1 LSLLRKQESSNLKKF
16 WIPALTGMTFLEV
29 TSDSILGL
37 GVIASSSELFW
48 EKEMRTLRIGLCQI
62 NTTVGD
68 IEGNTKKILN
78 YMAKGKKMGA
88 DLLVFPEMAVTGYP
102 PEDLLFMPKFIEAN
116 LKAIKEIA
124 RATSFITAIVGFV
137 HKDGD
142 IFNSA
147 ALLHHGRLVDVY
159 SKVYLPNYGVF
170 DELRY
175 FRPGKEN
182 FIFTLR
188 SIPIGI
194 SICEDLWYPG
204 DPIRTQALYG
214 GAELMI
220 NISASPYHSGKTI
233 AREKM
238 ISTRASDNA
247 AIVAYC
253 NLVGGQDELVFD
265 GGSVIFDQKG
275 ELIVRG
281 KQFEEDLVLSDL
293 DFEAVFRMRLHDP
306 RIRRERAKE
315 EERGLKRIDL
325 PGSTRKP
332 RRTLPLPRRDSKPL
346 DRLSEVYSALVL
358 GTGDYIR
365 KNGFHTALIG
375 LSGGIDSALT
385 AAIAV
390 DALGNKGVVGVAMP
404 SQYSSK
410 ESLEDAK
417 TLAKNLGIKFFTI
430 PITDI
435 FEAYLKTLSPIF
447 QGLKPNVTEENI
459 QARIR
464 GNILMALSNKYGWL
478 VLTTGNKSE
487 MSVGYCT
494 LYGDMAGGYAVLK
507 DVPKTL
513 VYELAQFKNKK
524 EGKTIIPKNV
534 FLKAPSAELRPNQ
547 KDEDSLPPYPVL
559 DPILQ
564 AYVEEDK
571 GVNEITKMGYKET
584 LIKDVINMVDQ
595 NEYKRRQ
602 SPPGVKITHRALGK
616 DRRLPVTNK
625 YRNF

>member
-1 LSLLRKQESSNLKKF
+1 VFGVTHHSEPLLGEN
-16 WIPALTGMTFLEV
+16 
-29 TSDSILGL
+29 
-37 GVIASSSELFW
+37 
-48 EKEMRTLRIGLCQI
+48 MRTLRIGLCQI

-68 IEGNTKKILN
+68 IEGNTKKILD
-78 YMAKGKKMGA
+78 YIDRGKRMKA
-88 DLLVFPEMAVTGYP
+88 DLLAFPEMAVTGYP
-102 PEDLLFMPKFIEAN
+102 PEDLLLMPKFIEAN
-116 LKAIKEIA
+116 LKAIRTIA
-124 RATSFITAIVGFV
+124 KATSSITAVVGFV
-137 HKDGD
+137 NKDGD
-142 IFNSA
+142 IYNSA
-147 ALLHHGRLVDVY
+147 ALLHNGKMVDAY
-159 SKVYLPNYGVF
+159 SKIFLPNYGVF
-170 DELRY
+170 DEDRY
-175 FRPGKEN
+175 FHVGKEN
-182 FIFTLR
+182 FIFTLK
-188 SIPIGI
+188 STPVGV

-214 GAELMI
+214 GAELI
-220 NISASPYHSGKTI
+220 VNISSSPYHIGKVSF
-233 AREKM
+233 REKM
-238 ISTRASDNA
+238 ISTRASDNL

-253 NLVGGQDELVFD
+253 NLIGGQDELVFD
-265 GGSVIFDQKG
+265 GGSMIFDQRG
-275 ELIVRG
+275 DLIVRG
-281 KQFEEDLVLSDL
+281 KQFEEDLVLVDL
-293 DFEAVFRMRLHDP
+293 DMEAVFRMRLHDP
-306 RIRRERAKE
+306 RIRREKLSNE
-315 EERGLKRIDL
+315 EKTLKKIDL
-325 PGSTRKP
+325 PDPSRLIEK
-332 RRTLPLPRRDSKPL
+332 RSPLPKRDPKPL
-346 DRLSEVYSALVL
+346 DPLAEIYSALVL

-365 KNGFHTALIG
+365 KNRFNKVLIG

-390 DALGNKGVVGVAMP
+390 DALGKKSVVGVAMP

-417 TLAKNLGIKFFTI
+417 LLAKSLGIRFSTI

-435 FEAYLKTLSPIF
+435 FQAYLKTLSPSF
-447 QGLKPNVTEENI
+447 KGLKPNVTEENI

-464 GNILMALSNKYGWL
+464 GNILMALSNKFGWI

-507 DVPKTL
+507 DVPKTM
-513 VYELAQFKNKK
+513 VYELAKYKNRK

-534 FLKAPSAELRPNQ
+534 FAKAPSAELRPNQ
-547 KDEDSLPPYPVL
+547 KDEDSLPPYPIL

-571 GVNEITKMGYKET
+571 GVEEIAKMGFKESM
-584 LIKDVINMVDQ
+584 IKEVINLVDR

-616 DRRLPVTNK
+616 DRRLPVTNR

>member
-1 LSLLRKQESSNLKKF
+1 
-16 WIPALTGMTFLEV
+16 
-29 TSDSILGL
+29 
-37 GVIASSSELFW
+37 
-48 EKEMRTLRIGLCQI
+48 MRTLRIGLCQI

-68 IEGNTKKILN
+68 IEGNTKKIID
-78 YMAKGKKMGA
+78 YIAKGKKMGA

-102 PEDLLFMPKFIEAN
+102 PEDLLLMPKFIDAN
-116 LKAIKEIA
+116 LKAIKTIA
-124 RATSFITAIVGFV
+124 KSTSSMTAVVGFV
-137 HKDGD
+137 NKDGD

-147 ALLHHGRLVDVY
+147 ALLHDGKLEDAY
-159 SKVYLPNYGVF
+159 SKIYLPNYGVF
-170 DELRY
+170 DEDRY
-175 FRPGKEN
+175 FQGGKEN
-182 FIFTLR
+182 FIFTLKLT
-188 SIPIGI
+188 PIGL

-214 GAELMI
+214 GAELI
-220 NISASPYHSGKTI
+220 VNISSSPYHMGKV
-233 AREKM
+233 AFREKM
-238 ISTRASDNA
+238 ISTRASDNL

-265 GGSVIFDQKG
+265 GGSMIFDQTG
-275 ELIVRG
+275 DLIVRG
-281 KQFEEDLVLSDL
+281 KQFEEDLILADL
-293 DFEAVFRMRLHDP
+293 DMESVFRMRLHDP
-306 RIRRERAKE
+306 RIRRERSSE
-315 EERGLKRIDL
+315 EERGLRKIELSNQTHSNRKR
-325 PGSTRKP
+325 P
-332 RRTLPLPRRDSKPL
+332 TLSRRDSKPL
-346 DRLSEVYSALVL
+346 DRLAEIYAALVL

-365 KNGFHTALIG
+365 KNGFQTVLIG

-390 DALGNKGVVGVAMP
+390 DALGKRGVVGVTMP
-404 SQYSSK
+404 SQYSSRG
-410 ESLEDAK
+410 SIEDSEL
-417 TLAKNLGIKFFTI
+417 LAKNLGIRLIKI
-430 PITDI
+430 PITEI
-435 FEAYLKTLSPIF
+435 FQAYLKTLSPSF
-447 QGLKPNVTEENI
+447 KRLKPDVTEENI

-464 GNILMALSNKYGWL
+464 GNILMALSNKFGWL

-513 VYELAQFKNKK
+513 VYELTKFRNKK
-524 EGKTIIPKNV
+524 EGKDLIPKRV
-534 FLKAPSAELRPNQ
+534 FIKPPSAELRPNQ

-571 GVNEITKMGYKET
+571 GLGEIVKMGFKENM
-584 LIKDVINMVDQ
+584 IKEVINLVDR

>member
-1 LSLLRKQESSNLKKF
+1 
-16 WIPALTGMTFLEV
+16 
-29 TSDSILGL
+29 
-37 GVIASSSELFW
+37 
-48 EKEMRTLRIGLCQI
+48 MRTLRVGLCQI

-78 YMAKGKKMGA
+78 YIAKGKRMGA

-102 PEDLLFMPKFIEAN
+102 PEDLLLMTKFIEAN
-116 LKAIKEIA
+116 LKAVKTITK
-124 RATSFITAIVGFV
+124 ATSSITVIVGFV
-137 HKDGD
+137 HKEGD

-147 ALLHHGRLVDVY
+147 ALLHNGKMIDVY
-159 SKVYLPNYGVF
+159 SKTYLPNYGVF
-170 DELRY
+170 DEDRY
-175 FRPGKEN
+175 FQVGKEN
-182 FIFTLR
+182 FIFTLK
-188 SIPIGI
+188 STPIGL

-214 GAELMI
+214 GAELI
-220 NISASPYHSGKTI
+220 VNISSSPYHAGKSTL
-233 AREKM
+233 RDKM
-238 ISTRASDNA
+238 ISTRASDNMA
-247 AIVAYC
+247 MIAYC

-265 GGSVIFDQKG
+265 GGSLIMDQKG
-275 ELIVRG
+275 ELLIRG

-293 DFEAVFRMRLHDP
+293 DMEAVFRMRLHDP
-306 RIRRERAKE
+306 RIRKEKHAE
-315 EERGLKRIDL
+315 EEKGLRHIELRDKNHSIRKR
-325 PGSTRKP
+325 P
-332 RRTLPLPRRDSKPL
+332 PLPDRESKPL
-346 DRLSEVYSALVL
+346 DRLAEIYAALVL

-365 KNGFHTALIG
+365 KNGFQRVLIG

-385 AAIAV
+385 ATIAV
-390 DALGNKGVVGVAMP
+390 DALGKKGVVGVTMP

-410 ESLEDAK
+410 GSIKDSEL
-417 TLAKNLGIKFFTI
+417 LAKNLGIRLIQI
-430 PITDI
+430 PITEI
-435 FEAYLKTLSPIF
+435 FQAYIKTLSPSF
-447 QGLKPNVTEENI
+447 KGLKPGVTEENI

-464 GNILMALSNKYGWL
+464 GNILMALSNKFGWL

-513 VYELAQFKNKK
+513 VYELTKFRNKK
-524 EGKTIIPKNV
+524 EGKALIPKNV
-534 FLKAPSAELRPNQ
+534 FLKPPSAELRPNQ
-547 KDEDSLPPYPVL
+547 KDEDSLPPYSVL

-564 AYVEEDK
+564 AYVEEDR
-571 GVNEITKMGYKET
+571 GVEDIAKMGFKENM
-584 LIKDVINMVDQ
+584 IKEVIQMVDR

-602 SPPGVKITHRALGK
+602 TPPGVKITHRAFGK

>member
-1 LSLLRKQESSNLKKF
+1 
-16 WIPALTGMTFLEV
+16 
-29 TSDSILGL
+29 
-37 GVIASSSELFW
+37 
-48 EKEMRTLRIGLCQI
+48 MRTLRIGLCQI

-68 IEGNTKKILN
+68 IEGNTRKILD
-78 YMAKGKKMGA
+78 YIAKGKKMGA
-88 DLLVFPEMAVTGYP
+88 DLLAFPEMAVTGYP
-102 PEDLLFMPKFIEAN
+102 PEDLLLMPKFIEAN
-116 LKAIKEIA
+116 LKAVETIA
-124 RATSFITAIVGFV
+124 KATSSMTAIVGFV
-137 HKDGD
+137 SKNGD

-147 ALLHHGRLVDVY
+147 GLFHDGKLVDAY
-159 SKVYLPNYGVF
+159 SKIYLPNYGVF
-170 DELRY
+170 DEDRY
-175 FRPGKEN
+175 FQAGKEN
-182 FIFTLR
+182 FIFTLK
-188 SIPIGI
+188 STPIGL

-214 GAELMI
+214 GAELI
-220 NISASPYHSGKTI
+220 VNISSSPYHTGKV
-233 AREKM
+233 AFREKM
-238 ISTRASDNA
+238 ITTRASDNL

-265 GGSVIFDQKG
+265 GGSMIFDQNG
-275 ELIVRG
+275 DLIVRG
-281 KQFEEDLVLSDL
+281 KQFEEDLVLADL
-293 DFEAVFRMRLHDP
+293 DMEAVFRMRLHDP
-306 RIRRERAKE
+306 RIRRERSTNE
-315 EERGLKRIDL
+315 EKSLRKIELPDYRPSVKKRPPI
-325 PGSTRKP
+325 PKREG
-332 RRTLPLPRRDSKPL
+332 KPL
-346 DRLSEVYSALVL
+346 DRLSEIYAALVL
-358 GTGDYIR
+358 GTRDYVR
-365 KNGFHTALIG
+365 KNGFQTVLIG

-390 DALGNKGVVGVAMP
+390 DALGRKGVVGVTMP

-410 ESLEDAK
+410 GSIEDSEL
-417 TLAKNLGIKFFTI
+417 LARNLGIRITKI
-430 PITDI
+430 PITEI
-435 FEAYLKTLSPIF
+435 FQAYLRTLSPSF
-447 QGLKPNVTEENI
+447 KGLKTNVTEENV

-513 VYELAQFKNKK
+513 VYELTRYRNRK
-524 EGKTIIPKNV
+524 EGKAVIPKNV
-534 FLKAPSAELRPNQ
+534 FVKPPSAELRPNQ
-547 KDEDSLPPYPVL
+547 KDEDSLPPYSVL
-559 DPILQ
+559 DVILQ

-571 GVNEITKMGYKET
+571 GLEEIEKMGFKER
-584 LIKDVINMVDQ
+584 LIKEVINMVDR

>member
-1 LSLLRKQESSNLKKF
+1 
-16 WIPALTGMTFLEV
+16 
-29 TSDSILGL
+29 
-37 GVIASSSELFW
+37 
-48 EKEMRTLRIGLCQI
+48 MRTLRIGLCQI

-68 IEGNTKKILN
+68 IEGNTKKILG
-78 YMAKGKKMGA
+78 YIAKGKKMGA

-102 PEDLLFMPKFIEAN
+102 PEDLLLMPKFIDAN
-116 LKAIKEIA
+116 LKAIQTIA
-124 RATSFITAIVGFV
+124 KSTSSITAVVGFV
-137 HKDGD
+137 NKDGD

-147 ALLHHGRLVDVY
+147 GLLHNGKLLDAY
-159 SKVYLPNYGVF
+159 SKIYLPNYGVF
-170 DELRY
+170 DEDRY
-175 FRPGKEN
+175 FQVGKEN
-182 FIFTLR
+182 FIFTLK
-188 SIPIGI
+188 STPIGL

-214 GAELMI
+214 GAELI
-220 NISASPYHSGKTI
+220 VNISSSPYHTGKVGF
-233 AREKM
+233 REKM
-238 ISTRASDNA
+238 ISTRASDNL

-265 GGSVIFDQKG
+265 GGSMIFDQTG
-275 ELIVRG
+275 DLIIRG
-281 KQFEEDLVLSDL
+281 KQFEEDLVMTDL
-293 DFEAVFRMRLHDP
+293 NMEAVFRMRLHDP
-306 RIRRERAKE
+306 RIRRERVSE
-315 EERGLKRIDL
+315 EERGLRKIALSNQTR
-325 PGSTRKP
+325 PNRRKP
-332 RRTLPLPRRDSKPL
+332 PLSRRDSKPL
-346 DRLSEVYSALVL
+346 GRLAEIYTALVL
-358 GTGDYIR
+358 GTGDYIQ
-365 KNGFHTALIG
+365 KNGFKTVLIG

-385 AAIAV
+385 AAVAV
-390 DALGNKGVVGVAMP
+390 DALGKKGVVGVTMP
-404 SQYSSK
+404 SQYSSR
-410 ESLEDAK
+410 ESIEDSEF
-417 TLAKNLGIKFFTI
+417 LAKNLGIRLLTI
-430 PITDI
+430 PITEI
-435 FEAYLKTLSPIF
+435 FQSYLKTLSPSF
-447 QGLKPNVTEENI
+447 KGLRRDVTEENI

-464 GNILMALSNKYGWL
+464 GNILMALSNKLGWL

-513 VYELAQFKNKK
+513 VYELTKFRNER
-524 EGKTIIPKNV
+524 EGRDIIPRRV
-534 FLKAPSAELRPNQ
+534 FTKPPSAELRPDQ

-571 GVNEITKMGYKET
+571 GLQEIAKMGFKEVM
-584 LIKDVINMVDQ
+584 IKEVINMVDR

>member
-1 LSLLRKQESSNLKKF
+1 
-16 WIPALTGMTFLEV
+16 
-29 TSDSILGL
+29 
-37 GVIASSSELFW
+37 
-48 EKEMRTLRIGLCQI
+48 MRTLRIGLCQI

-68 IEGNTKKILN
+68 IEGNTKKILD
-78 YMAKGKKMGA
+78 YIAKGKKMGA

-102 PEDLLFMPKFIEAN
+102 PEDLLLMPKFIDAN
-116 LKAIKEIA
+116 LKAIQTIA
-124 RATSFITAIVGFV
+124 KSTSSITAVVGFV
-137 HKDGD
+137 SKDGD

-147 ALLHHGRLVDVY
+147 ALLHHGKLLDAY
-159 SKVYLPNYGVF
+159 SKIYLPNYGVF
-170 DELRY
+170 DEDRY
-175 FRPGKEN
+175 FQVGKEN
-182 FIFTLR
+182 FIFTLK
-188 SIPIGI
+188 STPIGL

-214 GAELMI
+214 GAELI
-220 NISASPYHSGKTI
+220 VNISSSPYHTGKI
-233 AREKM
+233 GFREKM

-265 GGSVIFDQKG
+265 GGSMIFDQKG
-275 ELIVRG
+275 DLIIRG
-281 KQFEEDLVLSDL
+281 KQFEEDLVMADL
-293 DFEAVFRMRLHDP
+293 NMEAVFRMRLHDP
-306 RIRRERAKE
+306 RIRRERSSE
-315 EERGLKRIDL
+315 EERGLRKIELSDQTRPSRRRPAL
-325 PGSTRKP
+325 PK
-332 RRTLPLPRRDSKPL
+332 RDSKPL
-346 DRLSEVYSALVL
+346 ARLAEIYTALVL

-365 KNGFHTALIG
+365 KNGFKTVLIG

-385 AAIAV
+385 AAVAV
-390 DALGNKGVVGVAMP
+390 DALGKKGMVGVTMP
-404 SQYSSK
+404 SQYSSR
-410 ESLEDAK
+410 ESMEDSEL
-417 TLAKNLGIKFFTI
+417 LAKNLGIRLLTI
-430 PITDI
+430 PITEI
-435 FEAYLKTLSPIF
+435 FQSYLKTLSPF
-447 QGLKPNVTEENI
+447 FKGLKRDVTEENI

-464 GNILMALSNKYGWL
+464 GNILMALSNKFGWL

-513 VYELAQFKNKK
+513 VYELTKFRNKK
-524 EGKTIIPKNV
+524 EGKDIIPRRV
-534 FLKAPSAELRPNQ
+534 FTKPPSAELRPNQ

-559 DPILQ
+559 DPVLQ

-571 GVNEITKMGYKET
+571 GLEEIAKMGFREN
-584 LIKDVINMVDQ
+584 LVKDVINMVDR

>member
-1 LSLLRKQESSNLKKF
+1 
-16 WIPALTGMTFLEV
+16 
-29 TSDSILGL
+29 
-37 GVIASSSELFW
+37 
-48 EKEMRTLRIGLCQI
+48 MRTLRIGLCQI

-68 IEGNTKKILN
+68 IEGNTKKILD
-78 YMAKGKKMGA
+78 YIAKGKKMGA

-102 PEDLLFMPKFIEAN
+102 PEDLLLMPKFIETN
-116 LKAIKEIA
+116 LRAVNKIAKAT
-124 RATSFITAIVGFV
+124 TSITAIVGFV

-147 ALLHHGRLVDVY
+147 ALLHNGKMIDVY
-159 SKVYLPNYGVF
+159 SKTYLPNYGVF
-170 DELRY
+170 DEDRY
-175 FRPGKEN
+175 FQVGKEN
-182 FIFTLR
+182 FIFTLK
-188 SIPIGI
+188 STPIGL

-214 GAELMI
+214 GAELI
-220 NISASPYHSGKTI
+220 VNISSSPYHAGKSI
-233 AREKM
+233 FRDKM
-238 ISTRASDNA
+238 ISTRASDNS

-265 GGSVIFDQKG
+265 GGSLVIDQRG

-281 KQFEEDLVLSDL
+281 KQFEEDLVLADL
-293 DFEAVFRMRLHDP
+293 DMEAVFRMRLHDP
-306 RIRRERAKE
+306 RIRRERFSE
-315 EERGLKRIDL
+315 EEKGLRKIELPAQIHSAKKWPPIPKRDQ
-325 PGSTRKP
+325 
-332 RRTLPLPRRDSKPL
+332 KPL
-346 DRLSEVYSALVL
+346 DRLAEIYSALVL

-365 KNGFHTALIG
+365 KNGFQRVLIG

-385 AAIAV
+385 AAVAV
-390 DALGNKGVVGVAMP
+390 DALGKQGVVGVAMP

-417 TLAKNLGIKFFTI
+417 LLAKNLGIRFLTI
-430 PITDI
+430 PITEI
-435 FEAYLKTLSPIF
+435 FQAYLKTLSPSF
-447 QGLKPNVTEENI
+447 KGLKPDVTEENI

-464 GNILMALSNKYGWL
+464 GNILMALSNKLGWL

-513 VYELAQFKNKK
+513 VYELTKLKNKK
-524 EGKTIIPKNV
+524 EKRNIIPKRV
-534 FLKAPSAELRPNQ
+534 FIKPPSAELRPNQ

-571 GVNEITKMGYKET
+571 GVEDIAKMGFKER
-584 LIKDVINMVDQ
+584 LIKEVIQMVDR

>member
-1 LSLLRKQESSNLKKF
+1 
-16 WIPALTGMTFLEV
+16 
-29 TSDSILGL
+29 
-37 GVIASSSELFW
+37 
-48 EKEMRTLRIGLCQI
+48 MRILRIGLCQI

-68 IEGNTKKILN
+68 IEGNIKKILD
-78 YMAKGKKMGA
+78 YISKGKKVGA

-102 PEDLLFMPKFIEAN
+102 PEDLLLMPKFIETN
-116 LKAIKEIA
+116 LRAVNKIAKAT
-124 RATSFITAIVGFV
+124 TSITAIVGFV

-147 ALLHHGRLVDVY
+147 ALLHNGKMIDVY
-159 SKVYLPNYGVF
+159 SKTYLPNYGVF
-170 DELRY
+170 DEDRY
-175 FRPGKEN
+175 FQVGKEN
-182 FIFTLR
+182 FIFTLK
-188 SIPIGI
+188 STPIGL

-214 GAELMI
+214 GAELI
-220 NISASPYHSGKTI
+220 VNISSSPYHAGKSI
-233 AREKM
+233 FRDKM
-238 ISTRASDNA
+238 ISTRASDNMA
-247 AIVAYC
+247 MVAYC

-265 GGSVIFDQKG
+265 GGSLIIDQKG

-281 KQFEEDLVLSDL
+281 KQFEEDLVLADL
-293 DFEAVFRMRLHDP
+293 DMEAVFRMRLHDP
-306 RIRRERAKE
+306 RIRRERFSE
-315 EERGLKRIDL
+315 EEKGLRKIELPAQIHSAKKWPPIPKRDQ
-325 PGSTRKP
+325 
-332 RRTLPLPRRDSKPL
+332 KPL
-346 DRLSEVYSALVL
+346 DRLAEIYTALVL

-365 KNGFHTALIG
+365 KNGFQRVLIG

-385 AAIAV
+385 AAVAV
-390 DALGNKGVVGVAMP
+390 DALGKQGVVGVAMP

-410 ESLEDAK
+410 ESWEDAK
-417 TLAKNLGIKFFTI
+417 LLAKNLGIRFLTI
-430 PITDI
+430 PITEI
-435 FEAYLKTLSPIF
+435 FQAYLKTLSPSF
-447 QGLKPNVTEENI
+447 KGLKPNVTEENI

-464 GNILMALSNKYGWL
+464 GNILMALSNKWGWL

-513 VYELAQFKNKK
+513 VYELTKLKNKK
-524 EGKTIIPKNV
+524 EKRDIIPKRV
-534 FLKAPSAELRPNQ
+534 FIKPPSAELRPNQ

-571 GVNEITKMGYKET
+571 GVEDIAKMGFKERM
-584 LIKDVINMVDQ
+584 IKEVIQMVDR

>member
-1 LSLLRKQESSNLKKF
+1 
-16 WIPALTGMTFLEV
+16 
-29 TSDSILGL
+29 
-37 GVIASSSELFW
+37 
-48 EKEMRTLRIGLCQI
+48 MRTLRIGLCQI

-68 IEGNTKKILN
+68 IEGNTKKILD
-78 YMAKGKKMGA
+78 YIAKGKKMGA

-102 PEDLLFMPKFIEAN
+102 PEDLLLMPKFIEAN
-116 LKAIKEIA
+116 LRAVNKIAKAT
-124 RATSFITAIVGFV
+124 TSITAIVGFV

-147 ALLHHGRLVDVY
+147 ALLHNGKMIDVY
-159 SKVYLPNYGVF
+159 SKTYLPNYGVF
-170 DELRY
+170 DEDRY
-175 FRPGKEN
+175 FQVGKEN
-182 FIFTLR
+182 FIFTLK
-188 SIPIGI
+188 STPIGL

-214 GAELMI
+214 GAELI
-220 NISASPYHSGKTI
+220 VNISSSPYHAGKSI
-233 AREKM
+233 FRDKM
-238 ISTRASDNA
+238 ISTRASDNMA
-247 AIVAYC
+247 MVAYC

-265 GGSVIFDQKG
+265 GGSLIIDQKG

-281 KQFEEDLVLSDL
+281 KQFEEDLVLADL
-293 DFEAVFRMRLHDP
+293 DMEAVFRMRLHDP
-306 RIRRERAKE
+306 RIRRERFSE
-315 EERGLKRIDL
+315 EEKELRKIELPAQIHSAKKWPPIPKRDQ
-325 PGSTRKP
+325 
-332 RRTLPLPRRDSKPL
+332 KPL
-346 DRLSEVYSALVL
+346 DRLAEIYTALVL

-365 KNGFHTALIG
+365 KNGFQRVLIG

-385 AAIAV
+385 AAVAV
-390 DALGNKGVVGVAMP
+390 DALGKQGVVGVAMP

-410 ESLEDAK
+410 ESLDDAK
-417 TLAKNLGIKFFTI
+417 LLAKNLGIRFLTI
-430 PITDI
+430 PITEI
-435 FEAYLKTLSPIF
+435 FQAYLKTLSPSF
-447 QGLKPNVTEENI
+447 KGLKPNVTEENI

-464 GNILMALSNKYGWL
+464 GNILMALSNKWGWL

-513 VYELAQFKNKK
+513 VYELTKLKNKK
-524 EGKTIIPKNV
+524 EKRNIIPKRV
-534 FLKAPSAELRPNQ
+534 FIKPPSAELRPNQ

-571 GVNEITKMGYKET
+571 GVEDIAKMGFKER
-584 LIKDVINMVDQ
+584 LIKEVIQMVDR

>member
-1 LSLLRKQESSNLKKF
+1 MIYEGLSFFRTPNDEF
-16 WIPALTGMTFLEV
+16 ITYMVRET
-29 TSDSILGL
+29 
-37 GVIASSSELFW
+37 
-48 EKEMRTLRIGLCQI
+48 MRTLRIGLCQI

-68 IEGNTKKILN
+68 IEGNTKKILD
-78 YMAKGKKMGA
+78 YMRKGKTMGA

-102 PEDLLFMPKFIEAN
+102 PEDLLLMPGFIEAN
-116 LKAIKEIA
+116 LKAIKTIVQ
-124 RATSFITAIVGFV
+124 ATSKVTAVVGFV

-147 ALLHHGRLVDVY
+147 ALLHDGKMIDVY
-159 SKVYLPNYGVF
+159 SKMYLPNYGVF
-170 DELRY
+170 DEFRY

-220 NISASPYHSGKTI
+220 NISSSPYHAGKTSS
-233 AREKM
+233 REKL
-238 ISTRASDNA
+238 ISTRASDNL

-265 GGSVIFDQKG
+265 GGSMIFDQRG

-281 KQFEEDLVLSDL
+281 KQFEEDLILADL
-293 DFEAVFRMRLHDP
+293 DLEAVFRMRLHDP
-306 RIRRERAKE
+306 RIRREKQAE
-315 EERGLKRIDL
+315 EVKGLRKIEL
-325 PGSTRKP
+325 PGSTHP
-332 RRTLPLPRRDSKPL
+332 SRRIPALPKRDSKPL
-346 DRLSEVYSALVL
+346 DRLSEVYSALAL
-358 GTGDYIR
+358 GTGDYVR
-365 KNGFHTALIG
+365 KNGFHTVLVG

-385 AAIAV
+385 ASIAV
-390 DALGNKGVVGVAMP
+390 DALGKKGVVGVAMP
-404 SQYSSK
+404 SPYSSK

-417 TLAKNLGIKFFTI
+417 RLAQNLAIRFITI
-430 PITDI
+430 PITQI
-435 FEAYLKTLSPIF
+435 FQSYLKTLSAPF
-447 QGLKPNVTEENI
+447 KGTKPDATEENI

-464 GNILMALSNKYGWL
+464 GNILMALSNKFGWL

-513 VYELAQFKNKK
+513 VYQLAEHKNQK
-524 EGKTIIPKNV
+524 EGREIIPKNV
-534 FLKAPSAELRPNQ
+534 FIKAPSAELRPNQ
-547 KDEDSLPPYPVL
+547 KDEDSLPPYSIL

-571 GVNEITKMGYKET
+571 GVKEIAKMGFKES
-584 LIKDVINMVDQ
+584 LVKEVINMVDR

>member
-1 LSLLRKQESSNLKKF
+1 
-16 WIPALTGMTFLEV
+16 
-29 TSDSILGL
+29 
-37 GVIASSSELFW
+37 
-48 EKEMRTLRIGLCQI
+48 MR
-62 NTTVGD
+62 
-68 IEGNTKKILN
+68 
-78 YMAKGKKMGA
+78 A
-88 DLLVFPEMAVTGYP
+88 DLLVFPELAVTGYP

-116 LKAIKEIA
+116 LKAIKRIGQ
-124 RATSFITAIVGFV
+124 ATSSITAIVGFV
-137 HKDGD
+137 DKKGN

-147 ALLHHGRLVDVY
+147 ALLHHGKLVDVY
-159 SKVYLPNYGVF
+159 SKTYLPNYGVF
-170 DELRY
+170 DEDRY
-175 FRPGKEN
+175 FQAGKEN
-182 FIFTLR
+182 FIFTLK
-188 SIPIGI
+188 STPIGI
-194 SICEDLWYPG
+194 SICEDLWFPG

-214 GAELMI
+214 GAELII
-220 NISASPYHSGKTI
+220 NISSSPYHAGKS
-233 AREKM
+233 ALREKM

-265 GGSVIFDQKG
+265 GGSLIFDQRG
-275 ELIVRG
+275 ELMVRG
-281 KQFEEDLVLSDL
+281 KQFEEDLVLVDL
-293 DFEAVFRMRLHDP
+293 DMEAVFRMRLHDP
-306 RIRRERAKE
+306 RIRRERLGDQEK
-315 EERGLKRIDL
+315 GLRKIDL
-325 PGSTRKP
+325 SSQNHPTQKRPS
-332 RRTLPLPRRDSKPL
+332 LPQRDPKPL
-346 DRLSEVYSALVL
+346 DRLSETYAALIL

-365 KNGFHTALIG
+365 KNGFQRVLIG

-385 AAIAV
+385 ASIAV

-404 SQYSSK
+404 SQYSSGD
-410 ESLEDAK
+410 SLDDAK
-417 TLAKNLGIKFFTI
+417 LLAKNLGIQFLTI
-430 PITDI
+430 PITEI
-435 FEAYLKTLSPIF
+435 FQAYLNTLSPSF
-447 QGLKPNVTEENI
+447 KRSKPDVTEENI

-464 GNILMALSNKYGWL
+464 GNILMALSNKFGWL

-513 VYELAQFKNKK
+513 VYELSKFKNKK
-524 EGKTIIPKNV
+524 EGKAAIPINV
-534 FLKAPSAELRPNQ
+534 FLKPPSAELRPDQ

-571 GVNEITKMGYKET
+571 GVEEIAKMGFKEG
-584 LIKDVINMVDQ
+584 LIKEVIRMVDR